1 MIDDKGM
8 AVPDNDDLVAQM
20 SDMLKAKYGEDTNT
34 DEASAFG
41 IIIRLFSC
49 F

>member
-20 SDMLKAKYGEDTNT
+20 SDTVKAKYGEDTKT
-34 DEASAFG
+34 DEASTFD
-41 IIIRLFSC
+41 LSHN
-49 F
+49 